1 MSRHEGVHRNFA
13 KPVRLYA
20 HLLPDQQ
27 PTKNKTRQVRGIA
40 HVDART
46 RLGRVAKKFRE
57 DLIAHCGG
65 PEVINVVQ
73 RELVERCVFL
83 QIKASLLDKKIVD
96 GGFTEYDSKT
106 YCSIVG
112 NLSRALLRLGYKESV
127 EIMRK
132 RTEGQLMQALTHDRV

>member
-1 MSRHEGVHRNFA
+1 MKPNGKHQNFA
-13 KPVRLYA
+13 KPVSVYQM
-20 HLLPDQQ
+20 LPPEQQ

-40 HVDART
+40 QVDGRT
-46 RLGRVAKKFRE
+46 RLGKVAKKFRA

-65 PEVINVVQ
+65 PEQINVVQ

-96 GGFTEYDSKT
+96 GLFTDYDSKV
-106 YCSIVG
+106 YCSIVA

-127 EIMRK
+127 EIMRM
-132 RTEGQLMQALTHDRV
+132 RTERQLMQALTHDRV

>member
-1 MSRHEGVHRNFA
+1 MTKPNGNHRNFA
-13 KPVRLYA
+13 KPVSVYQMLP
-20 HLLPDQQ
+20 PDQQ
-27 PTKNKTRQVRGIA
+27 PIKNKTRQVRGIA

-46 RLGRVAKKFRE
+46 RLGRVAKRFRE

-96 GGFTEYDSKT
+96 GEFTEYDSKV
-106 YCSIVG
+106 YCAIVG
-112 NLSRALLRLGYKESV
+112 NLSRALLRLGYRESV